1 MLKEL
6 IDVHAKNLYPTLKDE
21 QNELKIIRDLCES
34 LEQNSINYCHWKSN
48 TAINRSAC
56 GENDLDLL
64 VSRKDIGNF
73 LDILS
78 HLGFKKAEVYSKFE
92 LPGISDYYGLDPQT
106 GKLIHAHVHVQLTL
120 GHDATK
126 NYRIPIEEQYLASA
140 SKKGLFRLPSIEF
153 ELIILIIRLILKH
166 STWDTL
172 ILRQGKL
179 PRSEEKELE
188 DLLGRS
194 SEGKIIDILS
204 KHFPFISLQL
214 FSDCVKVLI
223 SPTPFLKRAL
233 IGQKLVCSLSPFAHY
248 PPVIDSILKLWR
260 RFAWPF
266 EIRILH
272 RDVRKYMNSGGL
284 LIAIV
289 GGDGAGKTTLVEE
302 IYKWLSPDFKIE
314 RFHMGKPNWS
324 ISTIFIR
331 GILKIGRS
339 LGFYPFMQADVLY
352 SKDTTSLLFPGYP
365 WLIREICTA
374 RDRYLSYKR
383 ARHLVACGKFVILD
397 RFPLTPIKFMDGP
410 QGKRLTANITQ
421 NKLVDLLIALEES
434 YYKNIDLPD
443 LLILLLVDP
452 AIAVNRK
459 VTELEHEV
467 QARSSEIWEIDWSQT
482 PAQII
487 DANQS
492 KGEVL
497 LEVKKKIWS
506 QI

>member
-1 MLKEL
+1 
-6 IDVHAKNLYPTLKDE
+6 
-21 QNELKIIRDLCES
+21 
-34 LEQNSINYCHWKSN
+34 
-48 TAINRSAC
+48 
-56 GENDLDLL
+56 
-64 VSRKDIGNF
+64 
-73 LDILS
+73 
-78 HLGFKKAEVYSKFE
+78 
-92 LPGISDYYGLDPQT
+92 
-106 GKLIHAHVHVQLTL
+106 
-120 GHDATK
+120 
-126 NYRIPIEEQYLASA
+126 
-140 SKKGLFRLPSIEF
+140 
-153 ELIILIIRLILKH
+153 
-166 STWDTL
+166 
-172 ILRQGKL
+172 
-179 PRSEEKELE
+179 
-188 DLLGRS
+188 
-194 SEGKIIDILS
+194 
-204 KHFPFISLQL
+204 
-214 FSDCVKVLI
+214 
-223 SPTPFLKRAL
+223 
-233 IGQKLVCSLSPFAHY
+233 
-248 PPVIDSILKLWR
+248 
-260 RFAWPF
+260 
-266 EIRILH
+266 
-272 RDVRKYMNSGGL
+272 
-284 LIAIV
+284 
-289 GGDGAGKTTLVEE
+289 
-302 IYKWLSPDFKIE
+302 
-314 RFHMGKPNWS
+314 MGKPNWS